1 MSRWPRKPAAPG
13 LCQKLHGQEESGR
26 DCGKSLLLIRI
37 AFMRLFS
44 ALSPETKRLMIV
56 ALRKKKKVFLIIWK
70 TWSEI

>member
-26 DCGKSLLLIRI
+26 DCGKSVLLIRI

-44 ALSPETKRLMIV
+44 ALSPEKKRLMIV
-56 ALRKKKKVFLIIWK
+56 ALKKKKKVFLIIWK